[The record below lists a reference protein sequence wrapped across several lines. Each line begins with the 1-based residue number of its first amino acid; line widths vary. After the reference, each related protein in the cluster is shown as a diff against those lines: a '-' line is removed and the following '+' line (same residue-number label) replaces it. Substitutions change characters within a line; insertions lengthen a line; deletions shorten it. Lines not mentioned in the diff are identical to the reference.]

1 MPEIT
6 LPKNFK
12 PRDYQSELLQ
22 DQHRFTVA
30 VWHRRGGKTKTVF
43 NRQIARTQ
51 LKYSKSL
58 EKWLSPNDSRL
69 TEEERNSINSFYT
82 FLPTYRQA
90 KSVMFDELVKE
101 HIPMEL
107 VEKINESELAIYYKN
122 GSIQRF
128 AGCDDINKHRGIN
141 PIDVVFDE
149 FSEENPEIWTAV
161 VQPILRENHGTAT
174 FIFTPKGHNAS
185 WEIYEYAKQNPEQWF
200 VSLKTVDDTRGLSE
214 KEIEEA
220 RRATPEALFQQEY
233 YCFPSGTE
241 IITNNGVVNIENI
254 CVGDYVYTHTN
265 RYRKVLKTMARE
277 YSGELIRIKTYG
289 NNKDLICT
297 PNHPIRICNDGIN
310 YKWVRADE
318 LTIKD
323 RINFG
328 KPLLKKEKIVSEEM
342 SKIIAWFIAEG
353 NYSKQTV
360 AFSLNKNEIEYQKE
374 ITDCLNKIITS
385 KVCKINNNTCCQIY
399 THNCNLGEFLIKQC
413 GSGAINKK
421 IPFDLISGYEKKVYD
436 ILINGDGHTLSKNK
450 DVYTTIS
457 KTLAYQV
464 QLLANS
470 LGYTAGISLRKING
484 PSIIEGRDVDCNDSY
499 VVRINK
505 DPKTKN
511 RKGSGRAGGLKM
523 KKHKYSVSATILNIS
538 KENHNGLVYNFEVQD
553 ANSYTANGRIVHN
566 CSFLEDAGAF
576 FRGIKECLYE
586 ADDNV
591 NPKHFYNLGVD
602 LAKYND
608 WTVLTPFDLYSFK
621 AKKQERFNQVDW
633 NFQKMLVEAKARK
646 YNNAQ
651 LKIDRTGVG
660 DPVVEDLV
668 RVGLNIGD
676 DGAIVFTSKTRR
688 EMLDNL
694 AILLQ
699 QKKIKIP
706 NDPDLVAELEAFQ
719 YSLNSKGK
727 IEVKSRKGLH
737 DDRVMS
743 LALAVYGVDSP
754 IMNEAGDFYD
764 DEETT
769 KKFDRF
775 AII

>member
-58 EKWLSPNDSRL
+58 EKWLSPNDPRL
-69 TEEERNSINSFYT
+69 TEEERNAINSFYT

-174 FIFTPKGHNAS
+174 FIFTPKGHNSA
-185 WEIYEYAKQNPEQWF
+185 WEIYEYARQNPEQWF
-200 VSLKTVDDTRGLSE
+200 VSLKTVDDTKGLSE

-233 YCFPSGTE
+233 YC
-241 IITNNGVVNIENI
+241 
-254 CVGDYVYTHTN
+254 
-265 RYRKVLKTMARE
+265 
-277 YSGELIRIKTYG
+277 
-289 NNKDLICT
+289 
-297 PNHPIRICNDGIN
+297 
-310 YKWVRADE
+310 
-318 LTIKD
+318 
-323 RINFG
+323 
-328 KPLLKKEKIVSEEM
+328 
-342 SKIIAWFIAEG
+342 
-353 NYSKQTV
+353 
-360 AFSLNKNEIEYQKE
+360 
-374 ITDCLNKIITS
+374 
-385 KVCKINNNTCCQIY
+385 
-399 THNCNLGEFLIKQC
+399 
-413 GSGAINKK
+413 
-421 IPFDLISGYEKKVYD
+421 
-436 ILINGDGHTLSKNK
+436 
-450 DVYTTIS
+450 
-457 KTLAYQV
+457 
-464 QLLANS
+464 
-470 LGYTAGISLRKING
+470 
-484 PSIIEGRDVDCNDSY
+484 
-499 VVRINK
+499 
-505 DPKTKN
+505 
-511 RKGSGRAGGLKM
+511 
-523 KKHKYSVSATILNIS
+523 
-538 KENHNGLVYNFEVQD
+538 
-553 ANSYTANGRIVHN
+553 
-566 CSFLEDAGAF
+566 SFLEDAGAF
-576 FRGIKECLYE
+576 FRGVKECLYE
-586 ADDNV
+586 ADDDV
-591 NPKHFYNLGVD
+591 DPKHFYSLGVD

-621 AKKQERFNQVDW
+621 AKRQERFNQVDW

-660 DPVVEDLV
+660 DPVVEDLI

-706 NDPDLVAELEAFQ
+706 NDPELVAELEAFQ

-743 LALAVYGVDSP
+743 LALAVYGIDAP
-754 IMNEAGDFYD
+754 IMNNADDFYD
-764 DEETT
+764 DDETQN
-769 KKFDRF
+769 KNFDRF